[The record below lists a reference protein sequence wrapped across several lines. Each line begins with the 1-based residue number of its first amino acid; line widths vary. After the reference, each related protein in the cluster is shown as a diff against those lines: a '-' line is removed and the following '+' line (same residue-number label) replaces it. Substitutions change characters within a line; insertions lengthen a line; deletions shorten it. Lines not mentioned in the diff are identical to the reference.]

1 MSEAINE
8 PMFEPT
14 FEPDGATINAPR
26 VAPSPTERPKGF
38 FGRLRS
44 ALFPGKRPGSSHAS
58 NPTDANAA
66 ALKANGKT
74 LEIHF
79 DRECGSKPDST
90 HDSAPDTAIDPAQPL
105 CIRHLSKRFPAPDG
119 KVLEALSDVS
129 IDIFRRG
136 ENVAIVGPDGAGKT
150 TLIRTIAGLLK
161 PEGHEEEGLKVE
173 PLIRVFGRTPD
184 TDDPAFTETIG
195 VMPQRFGLYE
205 ELSCRENLEFFASVK
220 GIRGEEFEKRFA
232 RLMSLTGLAGF
243 ESRLAGKLS
252 GGMKQKLGLAAT
264 LMTTPDFIVL
274 DEPTV
279 GVDPLSRREL
289 QRVLDDVRRTD
300 GVTILF
306 STAYLDEAASAERV
320 YILEKGRIVA
330 CGTPAEL
337 LQTVKGRTWRAVPV
351 ENTEENSL
359 PNGKNTEIGSTAQR
373 LARSLMQSVSAVRAD
388 SPWLDAVPR
397 GDGVD
402 LLARAGADRAAL
414 ERSIAELAALGLPA
428 TLTERPETL
437 EDAYAA
443 LTFEDDGAAI
453 SSAAEGAKSD
463 TADALNTKKD
473 AATDETANET
483 AIEASSE
490 PVIRAE
496 HISRL
501 FGNFVAVADTCF
513 DVKRGEI
520 FGLLG
525 PNGAGKTTTFRMLCG
540 LLPPSSGEI
549 RIDGVDLLAS
559 ASEAR
564 ARIGYVAQKFS
575 LYERLTVEQ
584 TLRYFGECYGVSGRA
599 LDARIGELLSGPGA
613 TLGTHLNRRAGMLPL
628 GAKRELAMACALLHR
643 PAILFL
649 DEATSG
655 ADLAARRAF
664 WRRIVELARNGTT
677 VVVTTHF
684 MDEAEYCD
692 RFLIQ
697 DAGRVLVLGSPAEVR
712 RSAGAAT
719 VEEAFR
725 TIVLEN
731 RAKEAEASR
740 KAEKTEKPASEGSAK

>member
-14 FEPDGATINAPR
+14 FEPDGATINAPQR
-26 VAPSPTERPKGF
+26 ASSPTEGPKGL
-38 FGRLRS
+38 FGRLCS

-58 NPTDANAA
+58 NPTDTNVTVP
-66 ALKANGKT
+66 KAGKET
-74 LEIHF
+74 LEIRS
-79 DRECGSKPDST
+79 DRECGSKP
-90 HDSAPDTAIDPAQPL
+90 DSAPDTAIDPAQPL

-161 PEGHEEEGLKVE
+161 PEGHEAGGVKVD

-306 STAYLDEAASAERV
+306 STAYLDEAASADRV

-337 LQTVKGRTWRAVPV
+337 LQTVKGRTWRAVPA
-351 ENTEENSL
+351 ENAPENSL
-359 PNGKNTEIGSTAQR
+359 PNGKSTEIGSAAQR
-373 LARSLMQSVSAVRAD
+373 LARALMQNVSAVRAD

-402 LLARAGADRAAL
+402 LLARAGADRAAI
-414 ERSIAELAALGLPA
+414 ERSIAELAASGLPA
-428 TLTERPETL
+428 TLTQRPETL

-443 LTFEDDGAAI
+443 LTFEDDGPEA

-463 TADALNTKKD
+463 AADSLNTKKD
-473 AATDETANET
+473 AATDD
-483 AIEASSE
+483 ASTE

-496 HISRL
+496 HISRR

>member
-8 PMFEPT
+8 PT
-14 FEPDGATINAPR
+14 FEREGATLNAPR
-26 VAPSPTERPKGF
+26 AAPSPTSGSRGF
-38 FGRLRS
+38 FGRLCS
-44 ALFPGKRPGSSHAS
+44 ALFPGKGRKAS
-58 NPTDANAA
+58 NSKNANAA
-66 ALKANGKT
+66 TPKANGKT
-74 LEIHF
+74 LETHSN
-79 DRECGSKPDST
+79 RECGARSDSA
-90 HDSAPDTAIDPAQPL
+90 HDSAADPTQPL
-105 CIRHLSKRFPAPDG
+105 SIRHLSKRFPAPDG

-161 PEGHEEEGLKVE
+161 PEGIEANGVKVA

-205 ELSCRENLEFFASVK
+205 ELSCRENLEFFAAVK
-220 GIRGEEFEKRFA
+220 GIRGDEFEKRFA
-232 RLMSLTGLAGF
+232 RLMNLTGLAGF
-243 ESRLAGKLS
+243 ESRPAGKLS

-264 LMTTPDFIVL
+264 LMTTPEFIVL

-289 QRVLDDVRRTD
+289 QRVLEDVRRTD
-300 GVTILF
+300 GVTTLF
-306 STAYLDEAASAERV
+306 STAYLDEAASADRV

-330 CGTPAEL
+330 GGTPSDL
-337 LQTVKGRTWRAVPV
+337 LQRVKGRTWRAVPAGDAQG
-351 ENTEENSL
+351 NSL
-359 PNGKNTEIGSTAQR
+359 SNGKNGEIGSAAQH
-373 LARSLMQSVSAVRAD
+373 LARALMQSVSAVRAD

-402 LLARAGADRAAL
+402 LLARAGTDRAAL
-414 ERSIAELAALGLPA
+414 ERSIAELSSAGLPA
-428 TLTERPETL
+428 ALSERPETL
-437 EDAYAA
+437 EDTYAA
-443 LTFEDDGAAI
+443 LTFEDDGPAA
-453 SSAAEGAKSD
+453 SSVAEDAKSNTAHPLD
-463 TADALNTKKD
+463 TGMNDPTDDAST
-473 AATDETANET
+473 
-483 AIEASSE
+483 

-496 HISRL
+496 HISRR
-501 FGNFVAVADTCF
+501 FGNFVAVADTRF
-513 DVKRGEI
+513 EVGRGEI

-575 LYERLTVEQ
+575 LYERLTVHQ

-599 LDARIGELLSGPGA
+599 LEARIGELLSSPGA
-613 TLGTHLNRRAGMLPL
+613 TLGIHLDRRAGMLPL

-725 TIVLEN
+725 TTVLEN
-731 RAKEAEASR
+731 RSKEAES
-740 KAEKTEKPASEGSAK
+740 KSGGKPPEKSPSEGSAK

>member
-1 MSEAINE
+1 MSEAINKQTLE
-8 PMFEPT
+8 HERPPAGDRRD
-14 FEPDGATINAPR
+14 P
-26 VAPSPTERPKGF
+26 PSPIAGPRGF
-38 FGRLRS
+38 FGRLRA
-44 ALFPGKRPGSSHAS
+44 ALFPAKSRIVP
-58 NPTDANAA
+58 DANATTPKGSEK
-66 ALKANGKT
+66 ALENNS
-74 LEIHF
+74 
-79 DRECGSKPDST
+79 DRECDST
-90 HDSAPDTAIDPAQPL
+90 PDASQPL
-105 CIRHLSKRFPAPDG
+105 CIRHLSKRFPSPDG

-150 TLIRTIAGLLK
+150 TLIRTIAGLLR
-161 PEGHEEEGLKVE
+161 PEGCEKNGRTVE

-205 ELSCRENLEFFASVK
+205 ELSCRENLEFFAAVK

-232 RLMSLTGLAGF
+232 RLMHLTGLSGF
-243 ESRLAGKLS
+243 EARLAGKLS

-289 QRVLDDVRRTD
+289 QRVLEDVRRTD
-300 GVTILF
+300 GVTTLF
-306 STAYLDEAASAERV
+306 STAYLDEAASADRV

-330 CGTPAEL
+330 CGTPSEL
-337 LQTVKGRTWRAVPV
+337 LLTVRGRTWRAVPA
-351 ENTEENSL
+351 ETSTEIPR
-359 PNGKNTEIGSTAQR
+359 PNGKNHELGTAAHR
-373 LARSLMQSVSAVRAD
+373 LARTLMQSVSAVRAD

-402 LLARAGADRAAL
+402 LLARAGANRAAL
-414 ERSIAELAALGLPA
+414 ERSISELAASGLAA
-428 TLTERPETL
+428 TLSERPETL

-443 LTFEDDGAAI
+443 LTFEDDGRTPEEASVETVAR
-453 SSAAEGAKSD
+453 SGTACGAFSKVALK
-463 TADALNTKKD
+463 TANNTTGETA
-473 AATDETANET
+473 AATSD
-483 AIEASSE
+483 

-496 HISRL
+496 HISRR
-501 FGNFVAVADTCF
+501 FGNFVAVADTRF
-513 DVKRGEI
+513 EVKRGEI

-540 LLPPSSGEI
+540 LLPPSSGDI

-575 LYERLTVEQ
+575 LYERLTVYQ

-613 TLGTHLNRRAGMLPL
+613 TLGIHLERRAGMLPL

-731 RAKEAEASR
+731 RAKEAEKS
-740 KAEKTEKPASEGSAK
+740 KNAEKPAEKAASEGSIE

>member
-1 MSEAINE
+1 MSEAINKQTLE
-8 PMFEPT
+8 HERTPAGDRRDP
-14 FEPDGATINAPR
+14 
-26 VAPSPTERPKGF
+26 PSPIAGPRGF
-38 FGRLRS
+38 FGRLRA
-44 ALFPGKRPGSSHAS
+44 ALFPAKSRIVP
-58 NPTDANAA
+58 DANATTPKGSEK
-66 ALKANGKT
+66 ALENNS
-74 LEIHF
+74 
-79 DRECGSKPDST
+79 DRECDST
-90 HDSAPDTAIDPAQPL
+90 PDASQPL
-105 CIRHLSKRFPAPDG
+105 CIRHLSKRFPSPDG

-150 TLIRTIAGLLK
+150 TLIRTIAGLLR
-161 PEGHEEEGLKVE
+161 PEGCEKNGRTVE

-195 VMPQRFGLYE
+195 VMPQSFGLYE
-205 ELSCRENLEFFASVK
+205 ELSCRENLEFFAAVK

-232 RLMSLTGLAGF
+232 RLMHLTGLSGF
-243 ESRLAGKLS
+243 EARLAGKLS

-289 QRVLDDVRRTD
+289 QRVLEDVRRTD
-300 GVTILF
+300 GVTTLF
-306 STAYLDEAASAERV
+306 STAYLDEAASADRV

-330 CGTPAEL
+330 CGTPSEL
-337 LQTVKGRTWRAVPV
+337 LLTVRGRTWRAVPA
-351 ENTEENSL
+351 ETSAEIPR
-359 PNGKNTEIGSTAQR
+359 PNGKNHELGTAAHR
-373 LARSLMQSVSAVRAD
+373 LARTLMQSVSAVRAD

-402 LLARAGADRAAL
+402 LLARAGANRAAL
-414 ERSIAELAALGLPA
+414 ERSISELAASGLAA
-428 TLTERPETL
+428 TLSERPETL

-443 LTFEDDGAAI
+443 LTFEDDGRTPEEASVETVALKTAI
-453 SSAAEGAKSD
+453 NATGE
-463 TADALNTKKD
+463 TA
-473 AATDETANET
+473 AATSD
-483 AIEASSE
+483 

-496 HISRL
+496 HISRH
-501 FGNFVAVADTCF
+501 FGNFVAVADTSF
-513 DVKRGEI
+513 EVKRGEI

-540 LLPPSSGEI
+540 LLPPSSGDI

-575 LYERLTVEQ
+575 LYERLTVYQ

-599 LDARIGELLSGPGA
+599 LDARIGELLSGPGT
-613 TLGTHLNRRAGMLPL
+613 TLGIHLDRRAGMLPL

-731 RAKEAEASR
+731 RAKEAE
-740 KAEKTEKPASEGSAK
+740 KAASEGSIE

>member
-8 PMFEPT
+8 PT
-14 FEPDGATINAPR
+14 FEREGAMLNTPR
-26 VAPSPTERPKGF
+26 VAPSPTAGSRGF
-38 FGRLRS
+38 FGRLCS
-44 ALFPGKRPGSSHAS
+44 ALFPGKRREVSHS
-58 NPTDANAA
+58 NNANAA
-66 ALKANGKT
+66 AQKTNGKT
-74 LEIHF
+74 LETHY
-79 DRECGSKPDST
+79 DREYGARS
-90 HDSAPDTAIDPAQPL
+90 DSAADPTQPL
-105 CIRHLSKRFPAPDG
+105 SVRHLSKHFPAPDG

-161 PEGHEEEGLKVE
+161 PEGIEANGVKVN

-205 ELSCRENLEFFASVK
+205 ELSCRENLEFFAAVK
-220 GIRGEEFEKRFA
+220 GIRGDEFEKRFA
-232 RLMSLTGLAGF
+232 RLMNLTGLAGF

-289 QRVLDDVRRTD
+289 QRVLEDVRRTD
-300 GVTILF
+300 GVTTLF
-306 STAYLDEAASAERV
+306 STAYLDEAASADRV

-330 CGTPAEL
+330 AGTPSDL
-337 LQTVKGRTWRAVPV
+337 LQTVKGRTWRAVPAGDAQG
-351 ENTEENSL
+351 NSL
-359 PNGKNTEIGSTAQR
+359 SNGKNGEIGSAAQH
-373 LARSLMQSVSAVRAD
+373 LARALMQSVSAVRAD

-402 LLARAGADRAAL
+402 LLARAGTDRAAL
-414 ERSIAELAALGLPA
+414 ERSIAELSSVGLPA
-428 TLTERPETL
+428 ALSERPETL

-443 LTFEDDGAAI
+443 LTFEDDGPAA
-453 SSAAEGAKSD
+453 SSVAEGAKSD
-463 TADALNTKKD
+463 TADSLNTGKNDPTDD
-473 AATDETANET
+473 AST
-483 AIEASSE
+483 

-496 HISRL
+496 HISRR
-501 FGNFVAVADTCF
+501 FGNFVAVADTRF
-513 DVKRGEI
+513 EVGRGEI

-575 LYERLTVEQ
+575 LYERLTVRQ

-599 LDARIGELLSGPGA
+599 LEARIGELLSGPGA
-613 TLGTHLNRRAGMLPL
+613 TLGIHLDRRAGMLPL

-719 VEEAFR
+719 IEEAFR

-731 RAKEAEASR
+731 RSKEGES
-740 KAEKTEKPASEGSAK
+740 KSGGKPLEKSPSEGSAK

>member
-1 MSEAINE
+1 MSEAINKQTLE
-8 PMFEPT
+8 HKRTPAGDRRDP
-14 FEPDGATINAPR
+14 
-26 VAPSPTERPKGF
+26 PSPIAGPRGF
-38 FGRLRS
+38 FGRLRA
-44 ALFPGKRPGSSHAS
+44 ALFPAKSRIVP
-58 NPTDANAA
+58 DANATTPKGSEK
-66 ALKANGKT
+66 ALENNS
-74 LEIHF
+74 
-79 DRECGSKPDST
+79 DREC
-90 HDSAPDTAIDPAQPL
+90 DSAPDASQPL
-105 CIRHLSKRFPAPDG
+105 CIRHLSKRFPSPDG

-150 TLIRTIAGLLK
+150 TLIRTIAGLLR
-161 PEGHEEEGLKVE
+161 PEGCEKNGRTVE

-205 ELSCRENLEFFASVK
+205 ELSCRENLEFFAAVK

-232 RLMSLTGLAGF
+232 RLMHLTGLSGF
-243 ESRLAGKLS
+243 EARLAGKLS

-289 QRVLDDVRRTD
+289 QRVLEDVRRTD
-300 GVTILF
+300 GVTTLF
-306 STAYLDEAASAERV
+306 STAYLDEAASADRV

-330 CGTPAEL
+330 CGTPSEL
-337 LQTVKGRTWRAVPV
+337 LLTVRGRTWRAVPA
-351 ENTEENSL
+351 ETSTEIPR
-359 PNGKNTEIGSTAQR
+359 PNGKNHGLGTAAHR
-373 LARSLMQSVSAVRAD
+373 LARTLMHSVSAVRAD

-402 LLARAGADRAAL
+402 LLARAGANRAAL
-414 ERSIAELAALGLPA
+414 ERSISELAASGLAA
-428 TLTERPETL
+428 TLSERPETL

-443 LTFEDDGAAI
+443 LTFEDDGRPPEEASVETVARSGAAC
-453 SSAAEGAKSD
+453 GAFSKVALK
-463 TADALNTKKD
+463 TANNTTGETA
-473 AATDETANET
+473 AATSD
-483 AIEASSE
+483 

-496 HISRL
+496 HISRR
-501 FGNFVAVADTCF
+501 FGNFVAVADTRF
-513 DVKRGEI
+513 EVKRGEI

-540 LLPPSSGEI
+540 LLPPSSGDI

-575 LYERLTVEQ
+575 LYERLTVYQ

-613 TLGTHLNRRAGMLPL
+613 TLGIHLERRAGMLPL

-731 RAKEAEASR
+731 RAKEAEKS
-740 KAEKTEKPASEGSAK
+740 KNAEKPAEKAASEGSIE

>member
-1 MSEAINE
+1 MRFKARLCARHRNR
-8 PMFEPT
+8 P
-14 FEPDGATINAPR
+14 GAAPLH
-26 VAPSPTERPKGF
+26 PSP
-38 FGRLRS
+38 
-44 ALFPGKRPGSSHAS
+44 
-58 NPTDANAA
+58 
-66 ALKANGKT
+66 
-74 LEIHF
+74 
-79 DRECGSKPDST
+79 
-90 HDSAPDTAIDPAQPL
+90 
-105 CIRHLSKRFPAPDG
+105 
-119 KVLEALSDVS
+119 LEALSDVS

-161 PEGHEEEGLKVE
+161 PEGHEAGGVKVD

-306 STAYLDEAASAERV
+306 STAYLDEAASADRV

-337 LQTVKGRTWRAVPV
+337 LQTVKGRTWRAVPA
-351 ENTEENSL
+351 ENAPENSL
-359 PNGKNTEIGSTAQR
+359 PNGKSTEIGSAAQR
-373 LARSLMQSVSAVRAD
+373 LARALMQNVSAVRAD

-402 LLARAGADRAAL
+402 LLARAGADRAAI
-414 ERSIAELAALGLPA
+414 ERSIAELAASGLPA
-428 TLTERPETL
+428 TLTQRPETL

-443 LTFEDDGAAI
+443 LTFEDDGPEA

-463 TADALNTKKD
+463 AADSLNTKKD
-473 AATDETANET
+473 AATDD
-483 AIEASSE
+483 ASTE

-496 HISRL
+496 HISRR

>member
-14 FEPDGATINAPR
+14 FEPDGATINAPQR
-26 VAPSPTERPKGF
+26 ASSPTEGPKGL
-38 FGRLRS
+38 FGRLCS

-58 NPTDANAA
+58 NPTDTNVTVP
-66 ALKANGKT
+66 KAGKET
-74 LEIHF
+74 LEIRS
-79 DRECGSKPDST
+79 DRECGSKP
-90 HDSAPDTAIDPAQPL
+90 DSAPDTAIDPAQPL

-161 PEGHEEEGLKVE
+161 PEGHEAGGVKVD

-306 STAYLDEAASAERV
+306 STAYLDEAASADRV

-337 LQTVKGRTWRAVPV
+337 LQTVKGRTWRAVPA
-351 ENTEENSL
+351 ENAPENSL
-359 PNGKNTEIGSTAQR
+359 PNGKSTEIGSAAQR
-373 LARSLMQSVSAVRAD
+373 LARALMQNVSAVRAD

-402 LLARAGADRAAL
+402 LLARAGVDRAAI
-414 ERSIAELAALGLPA
+414 ERSIAELAASGLPA
-428 TLTERPETL
+428 TLTQRPETL

-443 LTFEDDGAAI
+443 LTFEDDGPEA

-463 TADALNTKKD
+463 AADSLNTKKD
-473 AATDETANET
+473 AATDD
-483 AIEASSE
+483 ASTE

-496 HISRL
+496 HISRR

>member
-1 MSEAINE
+1 MSEAINKQTLE
-8 PMFEPT
+8 HERTPAGDRRDP
-14 FEPDGATINAPR
+14 
-26 VAPSPTERPKGF
+26 PSPIAGPRGF
-38 FGRLRS
+38 FGRLRA
-44 ALFPGKRPGSSHAS
+44 ALFPAKSRIVP
-58 NPTDANAA
+58 DANATTPKGSEK
-66 ALKANGKT
+66 ALENNS
-74 LEIHF
+74 
-79 DRECGSKPDST
+79 DRECDST
-90 HDSAPDTAIDPAQPL
+90 SDASQPL
-105 CIRHLSKRFPAPDG
+105 FIRHLSKRFPSPDG

-150 TLIRTIAGLLK
+150 TLIRTIAGLLR
-161 PEGHEEEGLKVE
+161 PEGCEKNGRTVE

-205 ELSCRENLEFFASVK
+205 ELSCRENLEFFAAVK

-232 RLMSLTGLAGF
+232 RLMHLTGLSAF
-243 ESRLAGKLS
+243 EARLAGKLS

-289 QRVLDDVRRTD
+289 QRVLEDVRRTD
-300 GVTILF
+300 GVTTLF
-306 STAYLDEAASAERV
+306 STSYLDEAASADRV

-330 CGTPAEL
+330 CGTPSEL
-337 LQTVKGRTWRAVPV
+337 LLTVRGRTWRAVPA
-351 ENTEENSL
+351 ETSTEIPR
-359 PNGKNTEIGSTAQR
+359 PNGKNHELGTAVHR
-373 LARSLMQSVSAVRAD
+373 LARTLMQSVSAVRAD

-402 LLARAGADRAAL
+402 LLARAGANRAAL
-414 ERSIAELAALGLPA
+414 ERSISELAASGLAA
-428 TLTERPETL
+428 TLSERPETL

-443 LTFEDDGAAI
+443 LTFEDDGRTPEEASVETVARSGAAC
-453 SSAAEGAKSD
+453 GAFSKVALK
-463 TADALNTKKD
+463 TAHNTTGETA
-473 AATDETANET
+473 AATSD
-483 AIEASSE
+483 

-496 HISRL
+496 HISRR
-501 FGNFVAVADTCF
+501 FGNFVAVADTRF
-513 DVKRGEI
+513 EVKRGEI

-540 LLPPSSGEI
+540 LLPPSSGDI

-575 LYERLTVEQ
+575 LYERLTVYQ

-613 TLGTHLNRRAGMLPL
+613 TLGIHLERRAGMLPL

-664 WRRIVELARNGTT
+664 WRRIVKLARNGTT

-731 RAKEAEASR
+731 RAKEAEKS
-740 KAEKTEKPASEGSAK
+740 KNAEKPAEKAASEGSIE

>member
-8 PMFEPT
+8 PT
-14 FEPDGATINAPR
+14 FEREGAMLNTPR
-26 VAPSPTERPKGF
+26 VAPSPTAGSRGF
-38 FGRLRS
+38 FGRLCS
-44 ALFPGKRPGSSHAS
+44 ALFPGKRREVSHS
-58 NPTDANAA
+58 NNANAA
-66 ALKANGKT
+66 AQKTNGKT
-74 LEIHF
+74 LETHY
-79 DRECGSKPDST
+79 DREYGARS
-90 HDSAPDTAIDPAQPL
+90 DSAADPTQPL
-105 CIRHLSKRFPAPDG
+105 SIRHLSKHFPAPDG

-306 STAYLDEAASAERV
+306 STAYLDEAASADRV

-473 AATDETANET
+473 AATDET

>member
-8 PMFEPT
+8 PT
-14 FEPDGATINAPR
+14 FEREGAMLNTPR
-26 VAPSPTERPKGF
+26 VAPSPTAGSRGF
-38 FGRLRS
+38 FGRLCS
-44 ALFPGKRPGSSHAS
+44 ALFPGKRREVSHS
-58 NPTDANAA
+58 NNANAA
-66 ALKANGKT
+66 AQKTNGKT
-74 LEIHF
+74 LETHY
-79 DRECGSKPDST
+79 DREYGARS
-90 HDSAPDTAIDPAQPL
+90 DSAADPTQPL
-105 CIRHLSKRFPAPDG
+105 SIRHLSKHFPAPDG

-161 PEGHEEEGLKVE
+161 PEGIEANGVKVN

-205 ELSCRENLEFFASVK
+205 ELSCRENLEFFAAVK
-220 GIRGEEFEKRFA
+220 GIRGDEFEKRFA
-232 RLMSLTGLAGF
+232 RLMNLTGLAGF

-289 QRVLDDVRRTD
+289 QRVLEDVRRTD
-300 GVTILF
+300 GVTTLF
-306 STAYLDEAASAERV
+306 STAYLDEAASADRV

-330 CGTPAEL
+330 AGTPSDL
-337 LQTVKGRTWRAVPV
+337 LQTVKGRTWRAVPAGDAQG
-351 ENTEENSL
+351 NSL
-359 PNGKNTEIGSTAQR
+359 SNGKNGEIGSAAQH
-373 LARSLMQSVSAVRAD
+373 LARALMQSVSAVRAD

-402 LLARAGADRAAL
+402 LLARAGTDRAAL
-414 ERSIAELAALGLPA
+414 ERSIAELSSVGLPA
-428 TLTERPETL
+428 ALSERPETL

-443 LTFEDDGAAI
+443 LTFEDDGPAA
-453 SSAAEGAKSD
+453 SSVAEGAKSD
-463 TADALNTKKD
+463 TADSLNTGKNDPTDD
-473 AATDETANET
+473 AST
-483 AIEASSE
+483 

-496 HISRL
+496 HISRR
-501 FGNFVAVADTCF
+501 FGNFVAVADTRF
-513 DVKRGEI
+513 EVGRGEI

-575 LYERLTVEQ
+575 LYERLTVRQ

-599 LDARIGELLSGPGA
+599 LEARIGELLSGPGA
-613 TLGTHLNRRAGMLPL
+613 TLGIHLDRRAGMLPL

-719 VEEAFR
+719 IEEAFR

-731 RAKEAEASR
+731 RSKEGES
-740 KAEKTEKPASEGSAK
+740 KSGGKPLEKSPSEGSAK

>member
-1 MSEAINE
+1 MSEAINKQTLE
-8 PMFEPT
+8 HERTPAGDRRDP
-14 FEPDGATINAPR
+14 
-26 VAPSPTERPKGF
+26 PSPIAGPRGF
-38 FGRLRS
+38 FGRLRA
-44 ALFPGKRPGSSHAS
+44 ALFPAKSRIVP
-58 NPTDANAA
+58 DANATTPKGSEK
-66 ALKANGKT
+66 ALENNS
-74 LEIHF
+74 
-79 DRECGSKPDST
+79 DRECDST
-90 HDSAPDTAIDPAQPL
+90 PDASQPL
-105 CIRHLSKRFPAPDG
+105 CIRHLSKRFPSPDG

-150 TLIRTIAGLLK
+150 TLIRTIAGLLR
-161 PEGHEEEGLKVE
+161 PEGCEKNGRTVE

-205 ELSCRENLEFFASVK
+205 ELSCRENLEFFAAVK

-232 RLMSLTGLAGF
+232 RLMHLTGLSGF
-243 ESRLAGKLS
+243 EARLAGKLS

-289 QRVLDDVRRTD
+289 QRVLEDVRRTD
-300 GVTILF
+300 GVTTLF
-306 STAYLDEAASAERV
+306 STAYLDEAASADRV

-330 CGTPAEL
+330 CGTPSEL
-337 LQTVKGRTWRAVPV
+337 LLTVRGRTWRAVPA
-351 ENTEENSL
+351 ETSTEIPR
-359 PNGKNTEIGSTAQR
+359 PNGKNHELGIAAHR
-373 LARSLMQSVSAVRAD
+373 LARTLMQSVSAVRAD

-402 LLARAGADRAAL
+402 LLARAGANRAAL
-414 ERSIAELAALGLPA
+414 ERSISELAASGLAA
-428 TLTERPETL
+428 TLSERPETL

-443 LTFEDDGAAI
+443 LTFEDDGRTPEEASVETVAL
-453 SSAAEGAKSD
+453 K
-463 TADALNTKKD
+463 TANNTTGETA
-473 AATDETANET
+473 AATSD
-483 AIEASSE
+483 

-496 HISRL
+496 HISRR
-501 FGNFVAVADTCF
+501 FGNFVAVADTRF
-513 DVKRGEI
+513 EVKRGEI

-540 LLPPSSGEI
+540 LLPPSSGDI

-575 LYERLTVEQ
+575 LYERLTVYQ

-599 LDARIGELLSGPGA
+599 LDAQIGELLSGPGA
-613 TLGTHLNRRAGMLPL
+613 TLGIHLERRAGMLPL

-731 RAKEAEASR
+731 RAKEAEKS
-740 KAEKTEKPASEGSAK
+740 KNAEKPAEKAASEGSIE